1 MNRKSST
8 LAAAALA
15 ALLLSGPAAAQNSG
29 WYLGGGPSASRAKF
43 ERGDF
48 VGLANATT
56 YSADDGDVGIKV
68 FGGYKLSPNVAL
80 EFGVASL
87 GRFQHRF
94 SSGAGNYAVFNYD
107 ASAATVGIAGTLP
120 LGGGFAVQ
128 ARAGVAFTAARLEL
142 ASRSGSV
149 TVSSTQC
156 WNSFFDDCISTS
168 TNLMWGV
175 GAQYDVNPRWGM
187 RLDYDNYGKVGDEF
201 ETGRAKIDAWS
212 ANVVF
217 RF

>member
-15 ALLLSGPAAAQNSG
+15 ALFLSGHAAAQNSG
-29 WYLGGGPSASRAKF
+29 WYLGGGPSSSRAKF

-48 VGLANATT
+48 VSLANATT
-56 YSADDGDVGIKV
+56 YSADDTDVGLKV
-68 FGGYKLSPNVAL
+68 FGGYKVSPNVAL
-80 EFGVASL
+80 EFGIASI

-107 ASAATVGIAGTLP
+107 ASAATVAIAGSLP

-128 ARAGVAFTAARLEL
+128 GRAGVAFTAARLAL

-149 TVSSTQC
+149 TVNSTQC
-156 WNSFFDDCISTS
+156 MNSFFDDCVSTS
-168 TNLMWGV
+168 TNLMWGI

-187 RLDYDNYGKVGDEF
+187 RLDYDNYGKIGDEF
-201 ETGRAKIDAWS
+201 ETGRAKADAWS
-212 ANVVF
+212 ANVVY